1 MASVTVLI
9 VPRDRY
15 TGVLECIDALYEHT
29 DQAFKLIV
37 ADLEYPAA
45 LIEKVRAR
53 LAGVAD
59 AEVVS
64 MGLITP
70 MQALARLRDRLD
82 SDVTVWVDNDSQVT
96 AGWLPPLVE
105 TIEGGAAIASP
116 LILEKEGV
124 DAGAPLRN
132 HLYTSEI
139 RVVQVDGRDY
149 LIEDKKY
156 RREVPERL
164 PREQAEIETFELH
177 GVAFRTSM
185 LKEIEIPDM
194 VVREHIDICMQLK
207 ARGERVVVEPRSVVL
222 FDNLGTRMS
231 RSDMRFFFFRWS
243 RELAEKSH
251 RNFEARWGYPFYS
264 EQSMYNWA
272 FRRKAFLLARWAG
285 MPIPVANKM
294 TGVAKRLFCQ
304 DWDPLKDPTGASKH
318 LYSVLPEHRPL
329 LRSSVGAL

>member
-15 TGVLECIDALYEHT
+15 SGVLECIDALYEHT
-29 DQAFKLIV
+29 GQPFELIV
-37 ADLEYPAA
+37 ADLEYPPD
-45 LIEKVRAR
+45 LIDAVRAR
-53 LAGVAD
+53 LAGVAGAD
-59 AEVVS
+59 VVP

-70 MQALARLRDRLD
+70 MQALARLRERLD

-96 AGWLPPLVE
+96 AGWLPPLIE
-105 TIEGGAAIASP
+105 TIEAGAAIASP
-116 LILEKEGV
+116 LILEKKGV

-139 RVVQVDGRDY
+139 RVVQVAGRDY

-164 PREQAEIETFELH
+164 PHESAEIETFELH

-185 LKEIEIPDM
+185 LKDIEIPDM

-207 ARGERVVVEPRSVVL
+207 ARGERIVVDPRSVVL
-222 FDNLGTRMS
+222 FDNLGTRMGL
-231 RSDMRFFFFRWS
+231 SDMRFFFFRWA

-272 FRRKAFLLARWAG
+272 FRRKVFLLARWLG
-285 MPIPVANKM
+285 LPIPVANKL
-294 TGVAKRLFCQ
+294 TGAAKRLFCK
-304 DWDPLKDPTGASKH
+304 DWDPLEDPTGKSRH
-318 LYSVLPEHRPL
+318 LYSVLPERRPM

>member
-1 MASVTVLI
+1 MATVTVLI

-29 DQAFKLIV
+29 GQPFKLVV

-45 LIEKVRAR
+45 LIDRVRNR

-59 AEVVS
+59 ATIVPL
-64 MGLITP
+64 GLITP
-70 MQALARLRDRLD
+70 MQALARLRDDLD
-82 SDVTVWVDNDSQVT
+82 TDVTVWVDNDSQVT
-96 AGWLPPLVE
+96 AGWLPPLIE
-105 TIEGGAAIASP
+105 TIENGAAIVSP

-139 RVVQVDGRDY
+139 RVVPVEGREY
-149 LIEDKKY
+149 LIEHKKH
-156 RREVPERL
+156 RREVPEQL
-164 PREQAEIETFELH
+164 PKEQVPTETFELH
-177 GVAFRTSM
+177 GVAFRTST
-185 LKEIEIPDM
+185 LKSIEIPDM
-194 VVREHIDICMQLK
+194 VVREHIDICMQMK
-207 ARGERVVVEPRSVVL
+207 ARGERVVVEPRSVVH
-222 FDNLGTRMS
+222 FDNLGSRMKL
-231 RSDMRFFFFRWS
+231 SDMRFFFYRWS
-243 RELAEKSH
+243 RSLAERSH

-272 FRRKAFLLARWAG
+272 FRRKVFLLARWAWL
-285 MPIPVANKM
+285 PIPVANKL
-294 TGVAKRLFCQ
+294 TGAAKRLFCS
-304 DWDPLKDPTGASKH
+304 DWDPLRDPTGASQH